1 MSQAAVERQ
10 LAAVQAAKLELE
22 SKVREKELVIER
34 LEGDRRWLAER
45 EKEEREEKER
55 ERERAAEEDARRQKA
70 QRESMESSRTSRDS
84 KPNGQSSR
92 ASVDKRELFMRFGLT
107 RL

>member
-55 ERERAAEEDARRQKA
+55 EREEHLQYKVRGRNCSYDTKY
-70 QRESMESSRTSRDS
+70 
-84 KPNGQSSR
+84 
-92 ASVDKRELFMRFGLT
+92 
-107 RL
+107 